1 MKFENKKNLKVKVKV
16 QPTTQLV
23 QCQRESG
30 GRAGRAKLW
39 RRQEDLAREGGG
51 VEPLEPGGNVSHSSQ
66 HNWSWSWSWRCQ
78 LM

>member
-39 RRQEDLAREGGG
+39 RRQEDLAREGGRWSPWSQAGMLVIPLNITGAGAGAGG
-51 VEPLEPGGNVSHSSQ
+51 VS
-66 HNWSWSWSWRCQ
+66 
-78 LM
+78 